1 MNKCFLAASHVFIIS
16 MCDNS
21 LWLNHCGVVIIIMWN
36 VLGTGDQRQE
46 IHLISQ
52 LTGVI
57 VPEVHT
63 SLWIRDFFT
72 NEFPS
77 IFKFEGKIVYCNSD
91 LENYANTCHGNTNV
105 LPRTKYDR
113 DRFVRIWLRA
123 ETNYRRICIMMKI
136 SLVKWGPIVS
146 VWVDLKLNDIPLQL
160 LILISFIFPPW
171 CCHGVE
177 TLSALPAFFAGIPP
191 TSKRYLCQ
199 QKPVK
204 LSCDVF
210 FVVSVF
216 KLGRWNEALMFTWR
230 HSSIANRHR
239 LNDFVV
245 TPSPSN
251 CPLNSVNRTD
261 FKIW

>member
-1 MNKCFLAASHVFIIS
+1 
-16 MCDNS
+16 
-21 LWLNHCGVVIIIMWN
+21 MWN

-72 NEFPS
+72 NEFS
-77 IFKFEGKIVYCNSD
+77 LNVQIRGENRFTVIQILKIMQIHATATQMSYHVQNMMEIDVY
-91 LENYANTCHGNTNV
+91 
-105 LPRTKYDR
+105 K
-113 DRFVRIWLRA
+113 IWLRA

-136 SLVKWGPIVS
+136 SLVKWGPILS

-199 QKPVK
+199 
-204 LSCDVF
+204 
-210 FVVSVF
+210 
-216 KLGRWNEALMFTWR
+216 
-230 HSSIANRHR
+230 
-239 LNDFVV
+239 
-245 TPSPSN
+245 
-251 CPLNSVNRTD
+251 
-261 FKIW
+261 